1 MIKFPEGRQSINGTC
16 TAVLTQITRSDFCTV
31 SMSVRQVMQ
40 RDRRHSSFRSWRNNE
55 TCHVNLTCYMLKHV
69 MRHFLLFSSLIA
81 TWLEKKKKDSPQSK
95 AIKSRAMLIQSNNP
109 LEFTQVEVSNHYL
122 TFQN

>member
-55 TCHVNLTCYMLKHV
+55 TCHVNIYVNMLHV
-69 MRHFLLFSSLIA
+69 KACNEALLALFLPNCNLA
-81 TWLEKKKKDSPQSK
+81 GKKKKRFTTVKSNK
-95 AIKSRAMLIQSNNP
+95 IKSNVNP
-109 LEFTQVEVSNHYL
+109 VK
-122 TFQN
+122 